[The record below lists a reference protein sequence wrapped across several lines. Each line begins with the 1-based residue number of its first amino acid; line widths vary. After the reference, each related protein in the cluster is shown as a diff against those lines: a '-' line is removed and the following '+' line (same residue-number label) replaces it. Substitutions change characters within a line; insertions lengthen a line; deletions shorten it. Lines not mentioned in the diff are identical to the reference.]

1 METVL
6 DLFALII
13 ANPDHARH
21 YRVLAKRYKKQ
32 GRVNEYSA
40 LSYLIEKRFTKNDNH
55 TDNN

>member
-1 METVL
+1 METVI
-6 DLFALII
+6 DLLALII

-21 YRVLAKRYKKQ
+21 YRVLAERYKKE

-40 LSYLIEKRFTKNDNH
+40 LSHLIEKRFHKNDND